1 MASSLPGPGT
11 ILTGLEVRFSE
22 AVTSPATIEV
32 RVEVRGKVR
41 RITRAAFRCNKSLK
55 VKSVEAS
62 N

>member
-22 AVTSPATIEV
+22 AVTYPATIEV

-41 RITRAAFRCNKSLK
+41 KITKAAFRCDK
-55 VKSVEAS
+55 VLHLSECHT
-62 N
+62 NI